1 MEQGNGKIFFTNL
14 QVRCRHLY
22 KICMDKVN
30 VSITDKCS
38 YGGEDE
44 FWNCPKANKGLAFE
58 QCYNM

>member
-1 MEQGNGKIFFTNL
+1 MKLIFLYQATVAINTYS
-14 QVRCRHLY
+14 Y

-30 VSITDKCS
+30 VSITNKCS